1 MSGNNCVTPGELRD
15 GIRLVEAAR
24 ERDAEGGAGA
34 QHGQPYPHHSQTE
47 RFDRA
52 EPTADSLEMAA
63 E

>member
-1 MSGNNCVTPGELRD
+1 MSENNCVTPGELRD

-24 ERDAEGGAGA
+24 ERDTEGGAGA
-34 QHGQPYPHHSQTE
+34 QHGHPFTHHSQTE